1 VFTVPGQFGW
11 NSRPP
16 GKRAQEGVLGN
27 DREQGR
33 VWHQDQS
40 GRVHTPLEPIVLAAT
55 LLLIPVFILEIDGT
69 GWWKSAAFVANW
81 FVWGVFAAEYV
92 AILMVAGRK
101 GAAVRAH
108 WLDAIVVVTT
118 IPLFSKWLASL
129 RFARFARLL
138 RFMRAAAIVSRAIQ
152 AERRLSSP
160 QLFRAAAIFTVFAVF
175 IAGAAAAT
183 LDSGDFKSYWNG
195 IWWAIVTVTTVG
207 YGDVYPTTVAGRLI
221 AISLMMLGIGFLSV
235 LTATIASRFIQT
247 DTGSDEIR
255 ESLARIERELADV
268 KKQLAE
274 ARHGS

>member
-1 VFTVPGQFGW
+1 
-11 NSRPP
+11 
-16 GKRAQEGVLGN
+16 
-27 DREQGR
+27 
-33 VWHQDQS
+33 
-40 GRVHTPLEPIVLAAT
+40 
-55 LLLIPVFILEIDGT
+55 
-69 GWWKSAAFVANW
+69 
-81 FVWGVFAAEYV
+81 
-92 AILMVAGRK
+92 
-101 GAAVRAH
+101 
-108 WLDAIVVVTT
+108 
-118 IPLFSKWLASL
+118 
-129 RFARFARLL
+129 
-138 RFMRAAAIVSRAIQ
+138 MRAAAIVSRAIQ